1 MALGGAVGRGAMHSV
16 TSQKRRKI
24 LYPGTKLGSTHAPR
38 VVGGVIQNTK
48 DVVGENI
55 CYSFGHASETGQKK
69 VDRIPT
75 EKIKR

>member
-1 MALGGAVGRGAMHSV
+1 MALGGAVGRGALHSV

-24 LYPGTKLGSTHAPR
+24 LYPRTKLGGTHAPR

-55 CYSFGHASETGQKK
+55 CNRFGHASETGQEK

-75 EKIKR
+75 EKIER

>member
-1 MALGGAVGRGAMHSV
+1 MALGGTVGRSAMHSV

-24 LYPGTKLGSTHAPR
+24 LYPRSKFGGTHAPR
-38 VVGGVIQNTK
+38 VVGGIIQNTK
-48 DVVGENI
+48 DIVGEDI
-55 CYSFGHASETGQKK
+55 CNRFGHTSETGQKK